1 MEDKL
6 EEFNKLVA
14 VQNYRYAM
22 DGFYEPDGST
32 DSSVDEI
39 WKFIKDNYI
48 SKEEVEKVLRWYIN
62 NENMLSHEH
71 KDGTYIEYVIS
82 EYNKLNQLT

>member
-1 MEDKL
+1 MTEPNPM
-6 EEFNKLVA
+6 EEFETEIAEIIVGRENQATKIESLI
-14 VQNYRYAM
+14 NLI
-22 DGFYEPDGST
+22 T
-32 DSSVDEI
+32 DNFTPNS
-39 WKFIKDNYI
+39 KCI
-48 SKEEVEKVLRWYIN
+48 SKEDVEKVLRWYIN